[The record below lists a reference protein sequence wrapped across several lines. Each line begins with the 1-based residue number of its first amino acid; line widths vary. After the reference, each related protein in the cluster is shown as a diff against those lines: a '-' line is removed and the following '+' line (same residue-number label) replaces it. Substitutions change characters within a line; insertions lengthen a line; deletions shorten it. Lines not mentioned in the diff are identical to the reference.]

1 MNTTKL
7 LEGNRVIIAGNPY
20 LQGVSEKSRMY
31 QGCQK
36 WAKNGVFRCFLVQF
50 SANFQQII
58 NPVIL

>member
-1 MNTTKL
+1 MGL
-7 LEGNRVIIAGNPY
+7 LEGNRAIIAGNPY

-31 QGCQK
+31 LGGQK
-36 WAKNGVFRCFLVQF
+36 RAKNGVFRCFLAQF

>member
-7 LEGNRVIIAGNPY
+7 LEGNRAIIAGNPY

-31 QGCQK
+31 QGGQK
-36 WAKNGVFRCFLVQF
+36 RAKNGVFRCFLAQF

>member
-1 MNTTKL
+1 MTKL
-7 LEGNRVIIAGNPY
+7 LTGNRAIIAGNPY

-31 QGCQK
+31 QGGQK
-36 WAKNGVFRCFLVQF
+36 WVKNGEFRYFLARF